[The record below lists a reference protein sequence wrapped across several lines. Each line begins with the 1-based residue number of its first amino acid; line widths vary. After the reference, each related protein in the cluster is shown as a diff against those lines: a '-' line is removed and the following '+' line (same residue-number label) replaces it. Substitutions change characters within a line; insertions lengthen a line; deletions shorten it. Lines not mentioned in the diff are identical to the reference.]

1 MRLKAR
7 EAGVDLKFVHGS
19 GPAGRITHQDLDAH
33 IARPPEPSKPSGRAP
48 NEAVET
54 IKVVGMRR
62 RIAENMAELARRIAH
77 FSYVEEVDVTAL
89 EELRAALNARATEER
104 PKLTL
109 LPFLILGIV
118 KAVVEF
124 PQINAHYDD
133 ENDVITRFGAVHVG
147 VATQTPNGLMVPVV
161 RHAETLGLHECAR
174 EMRRVSEAA
183 RQGVA
188 ARDELS
194 GSTITLTSLGA
205 LGGIVS
211 TPIINRPEV
220 AIVGV
225 NKIVVR
231 PVWRDGAF
239 VPRKV
244 MNLSSSFDHRVV
256 DGYDAATFIQRLR
269 DADRGPGHAVH
280 RGVNGE
286 KCHTRES
293 GYPAAPGRLLRSLR
307 RRRLDPRFRGGDNT
321 RTSRGG
327 RDEMNELRCKVLVI
341 GGGPGG
347 YVAAIRAG
355 QLGLDTIL
363 VEADRLGGTC
373 LNVGCIPSK
382 ALIHAAGAAHGLREP
397 RALNAIG
404 LSIGPPKLDFART
417 IAWKDSIVT
426 RLTTGVGGLLK
437 KAKVRTLLGDGD
449 DRRRQ
454 DGDRQR
460 RYRRDAASSPS
471 ILSLRPARSRWN
483 CRRSSS
489 AATSCLR
496 PMRWR

>member
-1 MRLKAR
+1 MGVRSIKMPDVGEGVAEAEIVEWSVKVGDLVREDQVVAAVMTDKATVDIPTPVAGSVLALGGAVGDVLAVGSELIRIDAPGLPDSLLPAAPKSRTQQQELPRSPTVEPEAAPRAAAAEPLPPEQQTGAPRPPETHTGAPRPLGEKPLAAPAVRLKAR
-7 EAGVDLKFVHGS
+7 EAGVDLKFVRGS
-19 GPAGRITHQDLDAH
+19 GPAGRITHEDLGAY
-33 IARPPEPSKPSGRAP
+33 IARPPEPSWRSGREP
-48 NEAVET
+48 NNEVET

-62 RIAENMAELARRIAH
+62 RIAENMAESARRVAH

-133 ENDVITRFGAVHVG
+133 ENNVITRFGAVHLG

-183 RQGVA
+183 RHGVA

-194 GSTITLTSLGA
+194 GSTITLTSLGS

-231 PVWRDGAF
+231 PVWRDGGFA
-239 VPRKV
+239 PRKT

-256 DGYDAATFIQRLR
+256 DGYDAASFIQRLR
-269 DADRGPGHAVH
+269 
-280 RGVNGE
+280 
-286 KCHTRES
+286 
-293 GYPAAPGRLLRSLR
+293 
-307 RRRLDPRFRGGDNT
+307 
-321 RTSRGG
+321 
-327 RDEMNELRCKVLVI
+327 
-341 GGGPGG
+341 
-347 YVAAIRAG
+347 
-355 QLGLDTIL
+355 
-363 VEADRLGGTC
+363 
-373 LNVGCIPSK
+373 
-382 ALIHAAGAAHGLREP
+382 ALIETPATLF
-397 RALNAIG
+397 IG
-404 LSIGPPKLDFART
+404 D
-417 IAWKDSIVT
+417 
-426 RLTTGVGGLLK
+426 
-437 KAKVRTLLGDGD
+437 
-449 DRRRQ
+449 
-454 DGDRQR
+454 
-460 RYRRDAASSPS
+460 
-471 ILSLRPARSRWN
+471 
-483 CRRSSS
+483 
-489 AATSCLR
+489 
-496 PMRWR
+496 